1 MVWKRL
7 STVLLDFL
15 LIQFGFILAFL
26 ARYHI
31 HIADHT
37 QNLEAY
43 LEIAIFIMLIQ
54 IFLLHFYGLYNRSAY
69 HDYLDILDGVV
80 KAVSIGTM
88 IVVFIAFFT
97 RQFALP
103 RSIVL
108 LSWFFNLLL
117 LSGWRWFRIYR
128 HRGRL
133 SSNRTLIYG
142 TGKLAQLIA
151 NEIESRFS
159 LGYEVVGFVAD
170 PGASQKIDRQLG
182 RLDDLK
188 DILKGNGIDEVIFA
202 PDQRRD
208 EELAEIVRRCETAAV
223 NTKIAPGLFELI
235 TSKVHLEHFEDIPFI
250 ELQSNPTHNWYLGVK
265 WVIDRIL
272 AAATLTLTAPLFALI
287 ALLIKLDSPGPVLF
301 TQDRAGKDGKPF
313 QLHKFRSMVADAEEQ
328 TGPVWASPGDER
340 VTRVGRLLR
349 KTSLDELPQLI
360 NVVKGEMSVIGPRPE
375 RPIFVEE
382 LKQKVPYY
390 EYRMKIQPG
399 MSGWA
404 QVMHKY
410 DESID
415 DVREKLQYDLY
426 YIKNLSPLL
435 DLRIMLRTI
444 WKVLKAA
451 GSN

>member
-69 HDYLDILDGVV
+69 HDYLDILNGVV

-208 EELAEIVRRCETAAV
+208 EELTEIVRRCETASV

-250 ELQSNPTHNWYLGVK
+250 ELQSNPTHNWYLG
-265 WVIDRIL
+265 
-272 AAATLTLTAPLFALI
+272 
-287 ALLIKLDSPGPVLF
+287 
-301 TQDRAGKDGKPF
+301 
-313 QLHKFRSMVADAEEQ
+313 
-328 TGPVWASPGDER
+328 
-340 VTRVGRLLR
+340 
-349 KTSLDELPQLI
+349 
-360 NVVKGEMSVIGPRPE
+360 
-375 RPIFVEE
+375 
-382 LKQKVPYY
+382 
-390 EYRMKIQPG
+390 
-399 MSGWA
+399 
-404 QVMHKY
+404 
-410 DESID
+410 
-415 DVREKLQYDLY
+415 
-426 YIKNLSPLL
+426 
-435 DLRIMLRTI
+435 
-444 WKVLKAA
+444 
-451 GSN
+451 